1 MKPVY
6 LDFDFYIEYSEG
18 NAWENNVNINHF
30 HNSYEIYYLLDNE
43 LVYHV
48 ENEFFHMK
56 PGMLVIIPPN
66 VVHTTNYL
74 NPKSTERKRL
84 LVNLPISYI
93 EMFLQDDPDLLTRL
107 TLAPYALDKPHQ
119 KEVLGLLNKILYEYQ
134 KDDGNPVLIK
144 SFLGQLLV
152 LLGELSK
159 ENTNEC
165 DDSASGKLIQ
175 DITTYI
181 NEHYMEPINLKL
193 LSEKFYL
200 NSSYMSRIFK
210 QKTNVTFSEYLR
222 NVRIKH
228 ACNLLTTT
236 SLSLG
241 EIAEKTG
248 FNSTSDLCR
257 VFKSVKE
264 VSPLYYRKLYNS

>member
-1 MKPVY
+1 MKPVH

-107 TLAPYALDKPHQ
+107 TLPPYALDKPHQ

-134 KDDGNPVLIK
+134 K
-144 SFLGQLLV
+144 
-152 LLGELSK
+152 
-159 ENTNEC
+159 
-165 DDSASGKLIQ
+165 
-175 DITTYI
+175 
-181 NEHYMEPINLKL
+181 
-193 LSEKFYL
+193 
-200 NSSYMSRIFK
+200 
-210 QKTNVTFSEYLR
+210 
-222 NVRIKH
+222 
-228 ACNLLTTT
+228 CNLMLPF
-236 SLSLG
+236 L
-241 EIAEKTG
+241 
-248 FNSTSDLCR
+248 
-257 VFKSVKE
+257 
-264 VSPLYYRKLYNS
+264 